1 MANRYWVGGTATWDG
16 TAGTK
21 WSTTSGGTGGAAVPT
36 SADDVFFDA
45 ASGAGT
51 VTVSGSRPCL
61 SFNAT
66 GFTGTLAG
74 TSTPN
79 LQVHGN
85 LTLGSGMT
93 VAGTLTTVTMQG
105 TGSYTITSNGKSLV
119 NITFNNAGDTWT
131 LQDNLTITGVAT
143 LTAGTLALSSYTFT
157 AASFTNTSTTT
168 RVLNFGTGKLVLT
181 GSGVVFN
188 GVTTGFTTS
197 GTTKI
202 VEPSLGAAQ
211 TITPGALSEANSF
224 DISVPATAGNFT
236 LTLTAGGYNDLTFAN
251 ATYTVANTAI
261 TVYGSLTINGTSPT
275 FTAGTNAW
283 TFAASATTETI
294 TTSGETLDFPITF
307 NGASGTW
314 QLQDALTV
322 ASGRTTTLTDGTL
335 DLQSYTFT
343 TGLFSSSNSNTRT
356 IAFGTGK
363 IVLTGTGTVWTTS
376 TANSL
381 TITGTDRI
389 VEPALG
395 AAQTIT
401 PGSPSEANTFDV
413 VVPATAGNF
422 TLTLTAGNF
431 RNLTFADATYT
442 VANTAISIFGNL
454 VVSGTSPTFT
464 GGANAWTFAATGST
478 VQTITTNGETLDFPI
493 TKSGAT
499 TSTLQLQDALSVGL
513 TRTFTL
519 TQGIVDLQSYTLT
532 LGLFS
537 SSNSNVRS
545 IAFGTGKILLAGTVG
560 ATSWTTSTGTNFTS
574 SGSKLVELTAPATGT
589 KTLNFGSIIAANT
602 LDLTTITGGG
612 TSSITISG
620 NVNNLTFFNGT
631 YTITGSTPSIF
642 GDFVIGGTSP
652 TLTGNTFTFA
662 ATSGTKT
669 ITSNGNSLSAVT
681 INGVGGTFQL
691 ADALTS
697 TTFTFTNGTLEL
709 QSYTLTC
716 TTSFESSNS
725 NVRTLNFGT
734 GKIVLSNTSAATILS
749 MSGSTNF
756 NSSGTRLVEALTG
769 GTATRGFAFGTG
781 VTEANTLNLSI
792 VLGGSSGGTFNPITG
807 RINNFTVANV
817 TCALSSLTAGGGF
830 SATIYGDLTIGGTN
844 VTWRADTASGGYTV
858 TLGATSG
865 TKLITTNGATVG
877 SNLNFNAVGGTWQLQ
892 SALTI
897 HDEGTLSVSA
907 GTLDLNDYSVSTG
920 IFSSSTSSVRTLDFG
935 SSSEILITYGGVDL
949 NTQIINIGTLTN
961 LTYIGTPKF
970 ALQCNGGTPS
980 ISATEA
986 KAIDLRVIA
995 AGQTYVSSIFEVKN
1009 ISFITNGS
1017 LIPTASSNEILIY
1030 GDFYTDPS
1038 WNGSFGNYT
1047 LENPPGV
1054 FTTYYLYLNFAST
1067 SATVRS
1073 INTQNKTTFDSIVQ
1087 FTGAGGSWRFDSNFT
1102 HDTQSVANDAE
1113 QYIDF
1118 VAGTLDLNGYT
1129 ITTNRFLS
1137 ISNPSAARTLTFG
1150 SGTLALRGNDTTYPS
1165 GVLEIS
1171 GQSGSPAFTCNPGTG
1186 AINFTASSDKSLD
1199 ADIATAPTILPTI
1212 TNTTNTVLTFLAS
1225 NNNLLFGDLGAVPSS
1240 TTYTFT
1246 SGRTYYFS
1254 NFTLRRNAGTVT
1266 LNSTSPGSIY
1276 RLNMATGI
1284 ANCQRLNITDSTAE
1298 GGARWFAGSLSTD
1311 GGNNTGWIFTNPT
1324 TGNMFMLFQ

>member
-1 MANRYWVGGTATWDG
+1 MANRYWVGGTATWDA

-105 TGSYTITSNGKSLV
+105 TGSYTITSNGISLV

-157 AASFTNTSTTT
+157 AASFTNTSTST

-294 TTSGETLDFPITF
+294 TTSGETLDFPVTF

-431 RNLTFADATYT
+431 RNLTFANATYT
-442 VANTAISIFGNL
+442 VANTVLSVFGNL
-454 VVSGTSPTFT
+454 VVSGTTPTFT
-464 GGANAWTFAATGST
+464 AGANSWTFSATGST
-478 VQTITTNGETLDFPI
+478 VQTVTTNGKTLDFPI
-493 TKSGAT
+493 LKSGAT

-537 SSNSNVRS
+537 SSNSTVRS

-574 SGSKLVELTAPATGT
+574 SGSKLVELTIPATGT
-589 KTLNFGSIIAANT
+589 KILNFGTITEANT
-602 LDLTTITGGG
+602 LDLITITGGG
-612 TSSITISG
+612 TGTIDLAG
-620 NVNNLTFFNGT
+620 NINNLTLFNGT
-631 YTITGSTPSIF
+631 YTIDSSTPSIF
-642 GDFVIGGTSP
+642 GNFVIGGTSP

-669 ITSNGNSLSAVT
+669 ITSNGKALEGVT
-681 INGVGGTFQL
+681 IDGVGGTFQL

-697 TTFTFTNGTLEL
+697 TTFTFTNGTLNL

-716 TTSFESSNS
+716 TTSFVSSNS
-725 NVRTLNFGT
+725 NVRTLNFST
-734 GKIVLSNTSAATILS
+734 GKIVLSNTGSATILS
-749 MSGSTNF
+749 MSNSTNF
-756 NSSGTRLVEALTG
+756 ASSGTRLVEALTG
-769 GTATRGFAFGTG
+769 STGTRGLVFGTG

-817 TCALSSLTAGGGF
+817 TCALSSNSVGGGF

-844 VTWRADTASGGYTV
+844 VTWRAETVSGYTV

-865 TKLITTNGATVG
+865 TKLITTNGVTVG

-897 HDEGTLSVSA
+897 HDEGTLLVSA

-920 IFSSSTSSVRTLDFG
+920 LFSSNTSSVRSIDFG
-935 SSSEILITYGGVDL
+935 SSSEILITYGGVDY
-949 NTQIINIGTLTN
+949 NTQIIFIGTLTN

-995 AGQTYVSSIFEVKN
+995 AGQTYVSNTFQVKN

-1017 LIPTASSNEILIY
+1017 LIPTSSNNQILIY

-1047 LENPPGV
+1047 FENPPGV
-1054 FTTYYLYLNFAST
+1054 FTTYYLRLNFAST

-1073 INTQNKTTFDSIVQ
+1073 INTQNKITFDSVVL

-1102 HDTQSVANDAE
+1102 HDTQSTAGTDE

-1129 ITTNRFLS
+1129 VTTNQFF
-1137 ISNPSAARTLTFG
+1137 SNSNASATRTLTFG
-1150 SGTLALRGNDTTYPS
+1150 SGILALRGNDTTYPTGVLYIDDQS
-1165 GVLEIS
+1165 GV
-1171 GQSGSPAFTCNPGTG
+1171 PAFTCNPDTG
-1186 AINFTASSDKSLD
+1186 AINFTANGNKSINVSS
-1199 ADIATAPTILPTI
+1199 TNTTTILPTI
-1212 TNTTNTVLTFLAS
+1212 TNTTNSVLTFLAS